1 MIYLVRSLKLLKLQ
15 NILKLIK
22 TIKDGFK
29 LEVL

>member
-1 MIYLVRSLKLLKLQ
+1 MIDLIRSLKLLKLQ

-22 TIKDGFK
+22 TIKDWFK

>member
-1 MIYLVRSLKLLKLQ
+1 MIYLVRSLKLQ

-22 TIKDGFK
+22 TIKDWFK

>member
-22 TIKDGFK
+22 TIKDWFK

>member
-15 NILKLIK
+15 NILKLVK
-22 TIKDGFK
+22 TIKDWFK